1 MTNETEVNDRW
12 LKEIEK
18 NERLIKAIEELT
30 QSEEYRKAMDLARQT
45 KLEIEE
51 ALLEMEARRK
61 E

>member
-51 ALLEMEARRK
+51 ALLEMDRRK

>member
-12 LKEIEK
+12 LKENEK
-18 NERLIKAIEELT
+18 KERKKKAIEELT

-51 ALLEMEARRK
+51 ALLEMDRRK